1 MSEDIENN
9 QPNEPEQPD
18 DQMMEPLEE
27 QIEKGGCLRLYL
39 IVAMIL
45 NGVNAA
51 FIFLYHQRLAEQT
64 KIPEWQ
70 VYLIGALSI
79 LSVIS
84 CFAVWKLRKVGVHGF
99 IIVGL
104 AVFALNLH
112 HGLNPGIAIFGLI
125 GPVIMVLLVK
135 PIWKYMK

>member
-1 MSEDIENN
+1 MSAEEENEEQSEN
-9 QPNEPEQPD
+9 RPEY
-18 DQMMEPLEE
+18 QMMEPLEE

-45 NGVNAA
+45 NAVNAA
-51 FIFLYHQRLAEQT
+51 FTFIYHQRLAEQT

-70 VYLIGALSI
+70 VYLIGALSVV
-79 LSVIS
+79 SVIS
-84 CFAVWKLRKVGVHGF
+84 CFAVWKLRKIGVHGF